1 MVADRIKEICLY
13 ALKKEFPYC
22 KVEDFEI
29 RKTYVFDDEKQDWV
43 DDSYSLFIKLSL
55 DYSSCKDCEVWA
67 NDVEFY
73 LLSLFGFEVCIDF
86 SQN

>member
-1 MVADRIKEICLY
+1 MVTNRIKEICLY

-29 RKTYVFDDEKQDWV
+29 RKTFVLDDETNQWV
-43 DDSYSLFIKLSL
+43 DDSYSLFIQLSVDL
-55 DYSSCKDCEVWA
+55 TSCKNCEVWVE
-67 NDVEFY
+67 DVEFY

-86 SQN
+86 S

>member
-1 MVADRIKEICLY
+1 MVTDRIKEICLY

-29 RKTYVFDDEKQDWV
+29 RKTFVLDDETNQWV
-43 DDSYSLFIKLSL
+43 DDSYSLFIQLSVDL
-55 DYSSCKDCEVWA
+55 TSCKNCEVWVE
-67 NDVEFY
+67 DVEFY

-86 SQN
+86 S